1 MSQSPEQ
8 QNTGVLGRIGSW
20 FSPWRGRSP
29 WSPTGDASPT
39 SEQAPRPEGE
49 EGPLRG
55 SREKEQQEEEEQEG
69 GQDSQANKPCL
80 SKDLFSCEEE
90 DARPSAHR
98 ARPLSVWGI
107 GSEPGGGPVEEG
119 HAEQPQE
126 KEEGKKQAS
135 ESRNPALDWNASQL
149 THFSSSAEE
158 GVVGD
163 SDQEQTQ
170 AHTQTQAQTS
180 RKLHVYLE
188 ETSVSQSSEDS
199 GQEVVHTVK
208 KSIQVVSRA
217 NRIDSCGNTD
227 TVASERKRTHLNPAI
242 GDKGHY
248 SALVGVSLK
257 SPIETQPSPELSGR
271 ETNKDTMGRK
281 NSGRR
286 RSRKTSLEDGTS
298 QENLPSKTQP
308 SNTGSS
314 SSDRNSGTS
323 SRPVE
328 AETHLG
334 EQEADSSPTKNKASL
349 TSPEGASDRSTFS
362 TVGVENN
369 LQDTD
374 SPVLATLVSIAD
386 TMEDIEEVGDSLY
399 RVERL
404 TETPESKRRSM
415 KVSHS
420 EKLFSKKVTVNS
432 ELSTEVNNHVEQD
445 FSRGTTE
452 DTTKGKRKP
461 EINKRPQDM
470 CKMDEDP
477 KASSAASCL
486 IADRINLFEGK
497 MHGDVSK
504 TYPRSA
510 DVSPIRKVTGKFKA
524 DIKHEQGG
532 PHVRVRSVE
541 RGNTRSSSAPPVKG
555 KGQTVRERVMNFA
568 EACKKEDKIVLPQKS
583 AMTGMSQRST
593 PSPTSASQSLKQ
605 DLQAFICKTA
615 TSQITEITSKP
626 AGRETLSVVDTPVS
640 QLQTDSNTKAKMLSK
655 TENVADR
662 PSQVEPKMLRGD
674 LVQPTPEVGLQT
686 KTPGRSG
693 SRSKRRKNKD
703 STSLVSN
710 SIIKPELPN
719 TEQGLVSM
727 QEKTGVIKD
736 ISCATEK
743 EVKTVSSSQAKQSKD
758 DESETKKLPL
768 SKEAISKS
776 SDLSDKHTDLLIKKD
791 GPRKLVE
798 ENRESAMSTII
809 SGDNKPNSNSETG
822 KLTDK
827 TIDIPP
833 TQTVGH
839 KEKVQSSSVVHE
851 GQSISKDKSLDF
863 SSSSVPKTNTS
874 LHGIPTTIENQ
885 PKDRLAESLDKKAES
900 EVKHNPS
907 DNSLHTGPVNAQ
919 GKMEPEAI
927 AEASKSKV
935 TSPKEAVQVP
945 VTTVPSLPLHTE
957 PVHPTP
963 TQQKNRTTDF
973 LVTGSNKTARTT
985 DSDKHIKK
993 SPEEGSVKS
1002 PKESQHETLSVLKT
1016 EKNWQD
1022 DTIKQGWDPAAEQT
1036 RTNKNGGESTVK
1048 AITSPEPVD
1057 SKKSSSVTKG
1067 PVKTNIQGEKVTPV
1081 DLSMLKTGKSRDDTL
1096 KQGQST
1102 AAEQTTSTVEG
1113 QSHVKVNKSP
1123 TPSAL
1128 DSNKSCPVNK
1138 ANTNNQQERQN
1149 PVAPAEEPLVGLGP
1163 RPSEELDMVNRTKNI
1178 LVKTVDPDDKNS
1190 ENIKVGTHAS
1200 GLLPTEVEDKLLND
1214 RKADGR
1220 RDIVQISSSISTNTT
1235 TSTTTG
1241 ADRPEGNNPGV
1252 MGKDPASIGIGE
1264 MPPPPSD
1271 RGATEKSP
1279 NKSTKPPP
1287 LTEPTKQRPSQ
1298 DQRPSLNKLLLSR
1311 GSFGDGSFQ
1320 QRDTPSSWLDID
1332 QRFPAQKLRSPEFK
1346 QKLSCSVSESNLTSG
1361 ELEDDFIQNIKKF
1374 GVPFS
1379 LPPRKHSHLRP
1390 PQPTFAMPAIWED
1403 RFEKSFDPENFK
1415 FGLRK
1420 KREFSLES
1428 PSNPSTKIQSVGT
1441 DGEQKPARTSI
1452 ADRSMLCRSLGT
1464 RSKHLQDRK
1473 STTEE
1478 GKDKEQGEE
1487 TKEKEVK
1494 VKPRPSRLEG
1504 SCIFNSLK
1512 CSRTKRGGDVSPS
1525 NLSPVSQITQPAQPT
1540 SPIADHVVLADQI
1553 PPQENSVSAQAVVSD
1568 SGPPLVSFNDIK
1580 LPDYLEKYLP
1590 KKPARPEL
1598 GKEKQQLNSE
1608 KMAGATG
1615 LLDGDIAEPSTK
1627 SEVLKSTG
1635 GSLPA
1640 PIVPLPTLPQVL
1652 HPKASPLG
1660 VCATDWFVLQT
1671 AAIQGLHRRP
1681 GKMVLY
1687 EYAQFE
1693 GQAYEIFRNVPNA
1706 TSLKL
1711 SPLISVK
1718 VVRGCWVL
1726 YEKPDFT
1733 GRCIALEEGPM
1744 DLTNVWAESGPQELH
1759 PPVEPPIVIGSI
1771 RLAVCDYSIPHI
1783 DLFTEPAGHGRVV
1796 TYHDDALE
1804 ICTFGILQNTASIKV
1819 HSGVWLVFSDPEYQ
1833 GMLAVLEQG
1842 EYPCPESWGFPSA
1855 FVGSLRPLKMGGFKV
1870 ENPNEQKALVYEQ
1883 SGFQGACVE
1892 IERDVLSFEDAT
1904 DLPNLKLK
1912 SVGSLKIL
1920 GGLWVGY
1927 EQSGFEGHQ
1936 HVLEEGEYLDWR
1948 DWGGASQHLLSIRP
1962 ILSDFMSPHLE
1973 MFSKRDFDELGANI
1987 DLLGPI
1993 TNLEETGYGLKTQ
2006 SVHVF
2011 SGVWVAYE
2019 EPGFSGEQY
2028 VLEKGLYGS
2037 PEDWAAIHPKI
2048 SSVMPVMRDNFGKLV
2063 KFKVQLFSEA
2073 GFQGSIHVLEDS
2085 VQSFPQGFFLGSCR
2099 VQAGSWLAFEG
2110 EGFTERMYVLEE
2122 GDYPDLRSMGCSR
2135 ANASILSL
2143 QITGFEFSV
2152 PSITLFERLGLRGR
2166 RVVMASGCVNL
2177 QLAGDCSRVQSIM
2190 VDGGM
2195 WVIYESINYRG
2206 AQILLKPGEVAD
2218 WHKFSNWQ
2226 RIGSLRPLI
2235 QKQVHFRL
2243 RNKQTG
2249 LVMAATGELDDLK
2262 LMRIQT
2268 MEETGAV
2275 EEIWLYQD
2283 GQLRTKLLEDCCL
2296 SPTSSMAM
2304 AGSRLGL
2311 SPPNPEK
2318 PPALWSITADGLILH
2333 APTPDLLLEVKGGQ
2347 NYDKNHVILNTFV
2360 PGKLTQRWTIEIL

>member
-39 SEQAPRPEGE
+39 SEQAPRPERE
-49 EGPLRG
+49 EGALRG
-55 SREKEQQEEEEQEG
+55 SRERKQQEEEEEE

-80 SKDLFSCEEE
+80 SKDFFSCEE

-119 HAEQPQE
+119 HAEQPQK

-135 ESRNPALDWNASQL
+135 ENGNPALDRNASQL

-208 KSIQVVSRA
+208 KSIQVFSRA
-217 NRIDSCGNTD
+217 NRIDSCENTD
-227 TVASERKRTHLNPAI
+227 TEASERKRTHLNP
-242 GDKGHY
+242 
-248 SALVGVSLK
+248 ALVGVSLK
-257 SPIETQPSPELSGR
+257 SPIETQSSPELSGR
-271 ETNKDTMGRK
+271 EANKDTMGRK
-281 NSGRR
+281 NLGRR
-286 RSRKTSLEDGTS
+286 RSRKTSQGDGRS

-308 SNTGSS
+308 TNTGSS
-314 SSDRNSGTS
+314 PSDRNSGTS
-323 SRPVE
+323 SCPVE

-334 EQEADSSPTKNKASL
+334 EQEADSSPTKNKASV
-349 TSPEGASDRSTFS
+349 TSPEGASNRSTFS
-362 TVGVENN
+362 TVDVENN

-374 SPVLATLVSIAD
+374 SPVLATLVSITD

-420 EKLFSKKVTVNS
+420 EKFFAKKVLVNS

-445 FSRGTTE
+445 FTRGIIE

-461 EINKRPQDM
+461 EINERPQDM
-470 CKMDEDP
+470 SKMDEDP

-510 DVSPIRKVTGKFKA
+510 DVSPIRKDTEKFKA
-524 DIKHEQGG
+524 NIKHEQGG

-541 RGNTRSSSAPPVKG
+541 RGNTRSSSAPPIKG

-568 EACKKEDKIVLPQKS
+568 EACKMEDKIVLPQNS

-605 DLQAFICKTA
+605 DIQAFICKTA
-615 TSQITEITSKP
+615 TSQITKITSEP
-626 AGRETLSVVDTPVS
+626 AGRETISVVDTPVS
-640 QLQTDSNTKAKMLSK
+640 QLQTDSKTKAKKLSK

-662 PSQVEPKMLRGD
+662 PSQVDPKMVRGD
-674 LVQPTPEVGLQT
+674 LVQPTPEVGPHT
-686 KTPGRSG
+686 KTSGRSG
-693 SRSKRRKNKD
+693 SRPKRRKNKD
-703 STSLVSN
+703 PTSLVSN

-719 TEQGLVSM
+719 TEQGLVSRR
-727 QEKTGVIKD
+727 EKTGVIKD

-743 EVKTVSSSQAKQSKD
+743 EVKTVSSSQPKQSKD

-791 GPRKLVE
+791 DTRKLVE
-798 ENRESAMSTII
+798 ENRESAMSSII
-809 SGDNKPNSNSETG
+809 SRDNKPNSNSVTG

-833 TQTVGH
+833 TKTVGH
-839 KEKVQSSSVVHE
+839 KEKAQSSSVAHE
-851 GQSISKDKSLDF
+851 GQSVSKDKSLDF
-863 SSSSVPKTNTS
+863 SSASVPQTNTS
-874 LHGIPTTIENQ
+874 LHGGTSASVPTTVENQ
-885 PKDRLAESLDKKAES
+885 PKDRLVESLDKNAES
-900 EVKHNPS
+900 EVKDKPS
-907 DNSLHTGPVNAQ
+907 GNSLGPVNDQ

-927 AEASKSKV
+927 AEASKSEA
-935 TSPKEAVQVP
+935 TSPKSAVQVP

-963 TQQKNRTTDF
+963 TQQKNRTTEF

-993 SPEEGSVKS
+993 PPEEGSAKS

-1016 EKNWQD
+1016 EKNREN
-1022 DTIKQGWDPAAEQT
+1022 DTIKQGRDPAAEQT

-1048 AITSPEPVD
+1048 AVTSPEPSVD
-1057 SKKSSSVTKG
+1057 SKNSSSVTKG
-1067 PVKTNIQGEKVTPV
+1067 LVKTNIQGEKVTLV
-1081 DLSMLKTGKSRDDTL
+1081 DLSVLKKGKSSDDTL

-1102 AAEQTTSTVEG
+1102 AAEQTTSISVEG
-1113 QSHVKVNKSP
+1113 ESYVKVNKSP
-1123 TPSAL
+1123 TPPAL
-1128 DSNKSCPVNK
+1128 DSNKSSPVNK
-1138 ANTNNQQERQN
+1138 APANTNNQQERQN
-1149 PVAPAEEPLVGLGP
+1149 PVAPAKEPFVGLGP

-1190 ENIKVGTHAS
+1190 ENIKVTHAS
-1200 GLLPTEVEDKLLND
+1200 GQLPTEMVDKDNMLLND
-1214 RKADGR
+1214 KKADGG
-1220 RDIVQISSSISTNTT
+1220 RDMVQISSSISTNTT

-1241 ADRPEGNNPGV
+1241 AERPEGNNPGV
-1252 MGKDPASIGIGE
+1252 KDPAPIGNGK
-1264 MPPPPSD
+1264 MPPPPSH
-1271 RGATEKSP
+1271 RGATKKSP
-1279 NKSTKPPP
+1279 NKATKPPP
-1287 LTEPTKQRPSQ
+1287 LTEPTKQRPAQ
-1298 DQRPSLNKLLLSR
+1298 DQRPSLNELLLPR
-1311 GSFGDGSFQ
+1311 GSFGDGSSQ

-1346 QKLSCSVSESNLTSG
+1346 PKLSCSVSESNLTLG

-1374 GVPFS
+1374 GAPFS

-1390 PQPTFAMPAIWED
+1390 PQPPFAMPAIRED
-1403 RFEKSFDPENFK
+1403 RFEKSFDPENFT

-1428 PSNPSTKIQSVGT
+1428 PISLLTKIQSVET

-1452 ADRSMLCRSLGT
+1452 ADRSMLCRSMDT
-1464 RSKHLQDRK
+1464 RSKHLQDREI
-1473 STTEE
+1473 TTE

-1512 CSRTKRGGDVSPS
+1512 SSRTKRGGDVSPS
-1525 NLSPVSQITQPAQPT
+1525 NLSPVSPITQPAQPFPT
-1540 SPIADHVVLADQI
+1540 SPIADHVVFEDQI
-1553 PPQENSVSAQAVVSD
+1553 PPHENSFPSQAVVSD
-1568 SGPPLVSFNDIK
+1568 SGSPLVSFNDIK
-1580 LPDYLEKYLP
+1580 LPEYLEKYLP
-1590 KKPARPEL
+1590 KKPARPVL
-1598 GKEKQQLNSE
+1598 GKEKQQFNSE

-1615 LLDGDIAEPSTK
+1615 LLVGDRAEPSTK

-1652 HPKASPLG
+1652 HPLASPL
-1660 VCATDWFVLQT
+1660 ATV
-1671 AAIQGLHRRP
+1671 AIQALHRRP

-1693 GQAYEIFRNVPNA
+1693 GRAYEVFRNVPNA

-1744 DLTNVWAESGPQELH
+1744 DLTNVWAEPGPPELH
-1759 PPVEPPIVIGSI
+1759 PPVEPAMVIGSI

-1783 DLFTEPAGHGRVV
+1783 DLFTEPEGHGRVV

-1819 HSGVWLVFSDPEYQ
+1819 HSGVWLVFSNPEYQ

-1842 EYPCPESWGFPSA
+1842 EYPCPEYWGFPSA

-1883 SGFQGACVE
+1883 SGFHGACVE
-1892 IERDVLSFEDAT
+1892 IERDVFSFEDAT

-1927 EQSGFEGHQ
+1927 EQPGFEGHQ

-1962 ILSDFMSPHLE
+1962 ILADFMSPHLE
-1973 MFSKRDFDELGANI
+1973 MFSERDFDELGANI

-1993 TNLEETGYGLKTQ
+1993 TNLEETGYGIKTQ

-2011 SGVWVAYE
+2011 SGVWVAFE
-2019 EPGFSGEQY
+2019 DPGFSGEQY

-2048 SSVMPVMRDNFGKLV
+2048 SSVMPVMLDNFGKLV
-2063 KFKVQLFSEA
+2063 KFKVQLFSEP

-2085 VQSFPQGFFLGSCR
+2085 VQSFPQGFSLGSCR
-2099 VQAGSWLAFEG
+2099 VLAGSWLAFEG

-2218 WHKFSNWQ
+2218 YHKFSSWQ

-2235 QKQVHFRL
+2235 QKQVYFRL

-2249 LVMAATGELDDLK
+2249 MVIAATGELDDLK

-2283 GQLRTKLLEDCCL
+2283 GQLRSKLLEDCCL

-2360 PGKLTQRWTIEIL
+2360 PSKLTQRWTIEIL